1 MMATEKRLIDAN
13 ALVIEELL
21 VMDRDYINEF
31 ASGVRKVMNAIRRLP
46 TVDAVEVKHGQWE
59 EHDRSGINIKGFM
72 VCSVCNVM
80 IPTADNDYYCL
91 PRLNYCPNC
100 GADMRERKDNG

>member
-1 MMATEKRLIDAN
+1 MATEKRLIDAN

-46 TVDAVEVKHGQWE
+46 VVDAVEVVRCKNCKAKYEYSSNNFYCYLNGMPINEDDFCSLGEKMDGE
-59 EHDRSGINIKGFM
+59 E
-72 VCSVCNVM
+72 V
-80 IPTADNDYYCL
+80 
-91 PRLNYCPNC
+91 
-100 GADMRERKDNG
+100 

>member
-1 MMATEKRLIDAN
+1 MATKKRLIDAN

-46 TVDAVEVKHGQWE
+46 VVDAVEVVHGRWIVTPVYKFNRQGEIINYWNKH
-59 EHDRSGINIKGFM
+59 H
-72 VCSVCNVM
+72 CSECKTEKPFV
-80 IPTADNDYYCL
+80 PPY
-91 PRLNYCPNC
+91 NYCPNC
-100 GADMRERKDNG
+100 GADMRERE

>member
-1 MMATEKRLIDAN
+1 MATEKRLIDAN

-46 TVDAVEVKHGQWE
+46 VVDAVEVVRCKNCKAKYEYSSNNFYCYLNGMPIN
-59 EHDRSGINIKGFM
+59 EHDF
-72 VCSVCNVM
+72 CSLGEKMDGEEV
-80 IPTADNDYYCL
+80 
-91 PRLNYCPNC
+91 
-100 GADMRERKDNG
+100 